1 MEEFQTVRYTR
12 ALTRVMITYIQ
23 YPVTHQLNVDYVISA
38 ITEQVTQTST
48 KSAKMEIEQA
58 IDIKCCFKYTVS

>member
-1 MEEFQTVRYTR
+1 M
-12 ALTRVMITYIQ
+12 
-23 YPVTHQLNVDYVISA
+23 DYFISA

-58 IDIKCCFKYTVS
+58 IDIKYMLFQIHSFIVDMDVELSTVKKLT